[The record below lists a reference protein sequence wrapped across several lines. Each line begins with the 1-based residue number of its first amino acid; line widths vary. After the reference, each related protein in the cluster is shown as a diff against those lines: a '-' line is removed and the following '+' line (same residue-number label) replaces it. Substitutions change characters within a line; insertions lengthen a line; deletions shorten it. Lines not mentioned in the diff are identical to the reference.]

1 MRAKGNIFITF
12 GLHKLYTLMNA
23 SDLIQMLTAA
33 GWHEVRQQGQHRIFS
48 HATHPNLISV
58 PDLGNESLKL
68 GLLND
73 ILREA
78 GFVGRVKKAPHLIQ
92 WIASLLKRV
101 QPINTL

>member
-1 MRAKGNIFITF
+1 MK
-12 GLHKLYTLMNA
+12 A

-48 HATHPNLISV
+48 HTARPNLISV
-58 PDLGNESLKL
+58 PDLGEQSLKL

-78 GFVGRVKKAPHLIQ
+78 GFVGRVKKAPRLIQ
-92 WIASLLKRV
+92 WLVSLIKRG
-101 QPINTL
+101 

>member
-1 MRAKGNIFITF
+1 VSVKGNKFITF
-12 GLHKLYTLMNA
+12 DAHKLYTLMKA

-48 HATHPNLISV
+48 HASRPNLISV
-58 PDLGNESLKL
+58 PDLGDQSLKL

-78 GFVGRVKKAPHLIQ
+78 GFVGRVKKAPRLIQ
-92 WIASLLKRV
+92 WIVSLIKRV
-101 QPINTL
+101 QPVNEL